1 MKFKFEDA
9 DDIFSTA
16 ISLLRYALMANFH
29 ENPRPFTYSNNVES
43 AINEYIDNIQNE
55 IYSDSMLYDYIKDNI
70 ENNNDEESEYNE
82 KESDNNEKESD
93 DNEKES
99 QECEESHDNEKESE
113 DN

>member
-1 MKFKFEDA
+1 MTSLITDIDNYGKCKLKIKDNNQSMKFKFENA

-16 ISLLRYALMANFH
+16 INLLRYALMANFH

-70 ENNNDEESEYNE
+70 ENNNDEESE
-82 KESDNNEKESD
+82 
-93 DNEKES
+93 DNEKEF
-99 QECEESHDNEKESE
+99 ENNEK
-113 DN
+113 